1 MSVHQ
6 KLKSSPVVH
15 GSDVAPIVYFDGI
28 LAWGT
33 HNGMLQIEVAANTL
47 VPSDLDAGPVKT
59 RIVVTGHL
67 RFSLVAARQLADML
81 DEALGV
87 AGPSDKQDNGK

>member
-1 MSVHQ
+1 MV
-6 KLKSSPVVH
+6 
-15 GSDVAPIVYFDGI
+15 SDAAPIIYFDGI

-33 HNGMLQIEVAANTL
+33 HNGMLQIEWQQNTL
-47 VPSDLDAGPVKT
+47 VPSDLDEGPVKT

-67 RFSLVAARQLADML
+67 RFSSMAARQLADML

-87 AGPSDKQDNGK
+87 AGPP